1 MTMPQFTGRHGRD
14 EIIESNV
21 TFAGGLSVGG
31 DFTVDDLTASGTVG
45 AIAAN
50 LGAGGTT
57 CVIANGGNIT
67 SAGTAKAIAAG
78 LGAGGTSFVVANTGN
93 ITSVGTAQAIAGA
106 FGAGGT
112 SVKLTNAGGVT
123 AVGALSGASGTVSGL
138 LTVGTLTLG
147 AANLGAAATAATY
160 VAGTAPVIVANQAYA
175 AMTIGGTA
183 YKILL
188 FK

>member
-1 MTMPQFTGRHGRD
+1 MPQFTGRHGRD

-31 DFTVDDLTASGTVG
+31 DFTVDDLTASGT
-45 AIAAN
+45 
-50 LGAGGTT
+50 
-57 CVIANGGNIT
+57 
-67 SAGTAKAIAAG
+67 AK
-78 LGAGGTSFVVANTGN
+78 
-93 ITSVGTAQAIAGA
+93 AIAGA

>member
-1 MTMPQFTGRHGRD
+1 MPQFSGRHGRD

-31 DFTVDDLTASGTVG
+31 
-45 AIAAN
+45 
-50 LGAGGTT
+50 
-57 CVIANGGNIT
+57 
-67 SAGTAKAIAAG
+67 
-78 LGAGGTSFVVANTGN
+78 
-93 ITSVGTAQAIAGA
+93 
-106 FGAGGT
+106 
-112 SVKLTNAGGVT
+112 KL
-123 AVGALSGASGTVSGL
+123 S
-138 LTVGTLTLG
+138 LG

-160 VAGTAPVIVANQAYA
+160 VAGTAPVMVANQAYA

>member
-1 MTMPQFTGRHGRD
+1 MPQFTGRHGRD

-67 SAGTAKAIAAG
+67 SAGTAK
-78 LGAGGTSFVVANTGN
+78 
-93 ITSVGTAQAIAGA
+93 AIAGA